1 MSMAVLKEV
10 IFVAMGNEI
19 FRRKLVFEPDETLS
33 HFDLSKDELYALRMG
48 DKDKM
53 VQMGLDENLAEYGR
67 LLFSKR
73 RY

>member
-19 FRRKLVFEPDETLS
+19 FRRKLVFEPDDTLS
-33 HFDLSKDELYALRMG
+33 QFDLSQDELYALRMG
-48 DKDKM
+48 DKDRM
-53 VQMGLDENLAEYGR
+53 VEMGLDENLAEYGR

-73 RY
+73 RF